1 MGIAEDI
8 KQPKFKSE
16 FQKAIINIFYTAN
29 WLGERHHKFF
39 KKFGITAAQFN
50 VLRILRG
57 QHPQPSTINLIIDRM
72 LDRMSNASRIVDKL
86 EDKEL
91 VLRKQCPNDRRAVDV
106 IISEK
111 GLELLA
117 VIDNEMEGYEG
128 DFCNLSD
135 EEAAQLN
142 DLLDKFRAKNR
153 EEA

>member
-29 WLGERHHKFF
+29 WLGERHHSFF

-86 EDKEL
+86 EDKGL

-111 GLELLA
+111 GLDLLG
-117 VIDNEMEGYEG
+117 VLDREMEGYEG
-128 DFCNLSD
+128 DFCNLND
-135 EEAAQLN
+135 EEPAQLN